1 MTRLFSPYQL
11 NPFNIHPLRSILS
24 DTVDFD
30 AIRSAQC
37 PIKLFLSAT
46 NVRTGKIRVF
56 ENDEIGPDA
65 YLSLQEQLDW
75 SELTSLADDRKIE
88 EI

>member
-11 NPFNIHPLRSILS
+11 NPFNIDPLRSILS

-30 AIRSAQC
+30 AIRSAHR

-46 NVRTGKIRVF
+46 NVRAGKIRGF

-65 YLSLQEQLDW
+65 V
-75 SELTSLADDRKIE
+75 LA
-88 EI
+88 